1 MRPLLALLA
10 IAACSKGSASAPPP
24 EPAPAQAVS
33 PLSLEVRID
42 GTATKWTEA
51 SFEHVPR
58 IEGKASSGETRDTW
72 SLRDF
77 AHAAAG
83 DHARVTAVIG
93 DVRKEIDEAA
103 WSDPARTP
111 IIHRT
116 RRGWL
121 KFRWAD
127 QTGKWGDAE
136 VKDVSALEIVR

>member
-1 MRPLLALLA
+1 MKPLLALLA
-10 IAACSKGSASAPPP
+10 IAACSKGSASPPSPEQAP
-24 EPAPAQAVS
+24 ETTVS
-33 PLSLEVRID
+33 PLALDVRVD
-42 GTATKWTEA
+42 GTATKWTA
-51 SFEHVPR
+51 DSFEHVRR

-72 SLRDF
+72 SLRDV
-77 AHAAAG
+77 ARAAGG

-93 DVRKEIDEAA
+93 DVRKEIDASA
-103 WSDPARTP
+103 WADPERTP

-127 QTGKWGDAE
+127 QAGKWGDAE